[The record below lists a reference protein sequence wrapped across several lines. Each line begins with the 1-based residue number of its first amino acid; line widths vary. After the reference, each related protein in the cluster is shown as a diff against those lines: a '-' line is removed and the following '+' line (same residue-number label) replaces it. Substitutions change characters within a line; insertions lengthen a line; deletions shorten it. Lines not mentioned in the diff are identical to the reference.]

1 MPHKTD
7 KKTAIMNPT
16 AEQPITD
23 YEMVM
28 AKIEHDAH
36 KGYKGIENVAL
47 ENEHIKKHD
56 TDEVQP

>member
-1 MPHKTD
+1 MSPKTD
-7 KKTAIMNPT
+7 NNTNIMNPT

-36 KGYKGIENVAL
+36 RSYKGIENVAL
-47 ENEHIKKHD
+47 ENESIKKHD